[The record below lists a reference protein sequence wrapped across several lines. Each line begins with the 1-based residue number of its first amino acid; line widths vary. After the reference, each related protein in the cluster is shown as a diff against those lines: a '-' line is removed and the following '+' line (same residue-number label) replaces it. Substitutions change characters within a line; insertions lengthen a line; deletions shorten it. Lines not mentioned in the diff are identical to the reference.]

1 LKPELSELDSI
12 KTWLSRLSNWEQ
24 IITSNIRNNYLQG
37 FINITGKGLKDNLHG
52 KVKKEQG
59 NIRGYLQEL
68 TTQKGKDIFNALDK
82 IKTILGKPAHSLQN
96 FVDYVNNLKLCKNQK
111 DNLVDDKKRLEEMNT
126 TLKKYRTRE
135 DLTFSNQLS
144 LLQGKIDEISNLII
158 EIEDLLSKSEG
169 FVSESKESHINE
181 IEIKIQEERDKIAQ
195 HIDKLQGETLLNPD
209 TDPADAIKQ
218 IVKIKKEFDDTVGKL
233 TRYRQYQESLDIAP
247 VEIKELNDFQKKYD
261 VRYKLWNNLKT
272 FREKSNMWLT
282 KAFRD

>member
-1 LKPELSELDSI
+1 
-12 KTWLSRLSNWEQ
+12 
-24 IITSNIRNNYLQG
+24 
-37 FINITGKGLKDNLHG
+37 
-52 KVKKEQG
+52 
-59 NIRGYLQEL
+59 
-68 TTQKGKDIFNALDK
+68 
-82 IKTILGKPAHSLQN
+82 
-96 FVDYVNNLKLCKNQK
+96 
-111 DNLVDDKKRLEEMNT
+111 M
-126 TLKKYRTRE
+126 
-135 DLTFSNQLS
+135 
-144 LLQGKIDEISNLII
+144 
-158 EIEDLLSKSEG
+158 
-169 FVSESKESHINE
+169 
-181 IEIKIQEERDKIAQ
+181 QEERDKIAQ